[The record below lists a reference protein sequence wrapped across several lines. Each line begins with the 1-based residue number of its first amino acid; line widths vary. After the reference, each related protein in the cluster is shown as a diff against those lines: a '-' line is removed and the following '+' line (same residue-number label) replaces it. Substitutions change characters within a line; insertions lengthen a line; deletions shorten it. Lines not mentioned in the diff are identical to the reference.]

1 MTANTGGCGCGDG
14 EHRSTSTG
22 TATQEAKQVEAPG
35 IRPGLIDRKMTLL
48 ISAGAAMAGNCE
60 PCLRSIVPSLKE
72 IGASDIEIQG
82 AIMTGQMV
90 KERPMDIMKEVADEL
105 TGTSLSQAADVES
118 CPGDAM
124 EHDDNFKTMMLI
136 AAGAAMAA
144 NCEFCLNKVV
154 PDLIEAGV
162 SETDI
167 RRAVEI
173 GQFVKDKPAAI
184 MKEAADILTGS
195 KLSEKPAQ
203 EDCAAEAPQQGGSC
217 CG

>member
-1 MTANTGGCGCGDG
+1 MTTNAGGCGCGDG
-14 EHRSTSTG
+14 ERRSTSTG
-22 TATQEAKQVEAPG
+22 TATQDARRVEAPG

-60 PCLRSIVPSLKE
+60 PCLRSIVPSLRE
-72 IGASDIEIQG
+72 IGASDAEIRG

-90 KERPMDIMKEVADEL
+90 KEQPMAIMKGVADEL
-105 TGTSLSQAADVES
+105 TGTSLSQAPAMPS
-118 CPGDAM
+118 CPADEM
-124 EHDDNFKTMMLI
+124 EHDDNFKKMMLI

-162 SETDI
+162 SETDL

-203 EDCAAEAPQQGGSC
+203 EDCAAAAPQQGGSC